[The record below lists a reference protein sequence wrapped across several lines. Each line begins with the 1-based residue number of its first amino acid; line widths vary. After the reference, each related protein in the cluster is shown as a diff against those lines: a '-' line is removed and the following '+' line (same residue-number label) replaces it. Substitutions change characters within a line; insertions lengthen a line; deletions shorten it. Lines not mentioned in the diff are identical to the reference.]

1 MNHRR
6 DSHCGERGGP
16 TFNSESIAMMNV
28 GKVARELRESLRLTQ
43 HEMVR
48 ELGITNVRLSLI
60 ETGKS
65 FLSRRLMDRFREKF
79 EVDPYVLAWCRHARG
94 ANRNPASL
102 RQPATALAKACDEH
116 FETIVRQYR
125 KRDRSC

>member
-1 MNHRR
+1 MNHLRN
-6 DSHCGERGGP
+6 SHCGERDGSS
-16 TFNSESIAMMNV
+16 FNSESFAMINA

-43 HEMVR
+43 REMAR
-48 ELGITNVRLSLI
+48 ELGITNVRLCLI

-65 FLSRRLMDRFREKF
+65 FLSRALMDRLREKF

-102 RQPATALAKACDEH
+102 RQPAAALAKACDEH

-125 KRDRSC
+125 NRDRSR